1 MEPPTDTPG
10 FKTIICPVDF
20 GELSAYAL
28 RHANLLAGCR
38 NAQVIAI
45 YANWFEAPAYFTAGR
60 VEELQKQFREALGEA
75 ERSLKAFVDSTLGES
90 GDKVEARVVEAL
102 PADGILGLA
111 ASTGADLIVM
121 GTHGRTGVNRWMLGS
136 VTERILRESPVP
148 LLTVRAAPRGPV
160 RRILSPIDGTEASRN
175 AFRLAAGLGVCFDAE
190 ITAVYVHESGSAQS
204 APDLCNW
211 IPVEARQRCNIRE
224 LVRHGDPA
232 EEIVALASE
241 QAFDLLAIGA
251 PHRRFFEGLVL
262 GTTTLRAVRHAPC
275 PVLTVSGPGEIR

>member
-1 MEPPTDTPG
+1 MDTPG
-10 FKTIICPVDF
+10 FKTILCPVDF
-20 GELSAYAL
+20 GELSAHAL
-28 RHANLLAGCR
+28 RHASLLAGCG
-38 NAQVIAI
+38 NAKVIAI

-60 VEELQKQFREALGEA
+60 VDELQKQYREAFVEA
-75 ERSLKAFVDSTLGES
+75 EHSLKAFVDSTLGES
-90 GDKVEARVVEAL
+90 GDEVETRVVEAL

-111 ASTGADLIVM
+111 ASMDADLIVM
-121 GTHGRTGVNRWMLGS
+121 GTHGRSGFNRWMLGS

-160 RRILSPIDGTEASRN
+160 RRILSPIDGTAASRN
-175 AFRLAAGLGVCFDAE
+175 AFRLAAGLGACFNAE

-204 APDLCNW
+204 VPDLCNW
-211 IPVEARQRCNIRE
+211 IPAEARQRCNIRE

-241 QAFDLLAIGA
+241 EAFDLLVIGA

-275 PVLTVSGPGEIR
+275 PVLTVSGSGEVR